1 MRVVLAGASGL
12 VGTALVAELVN
23 RSAAYTQ
30 LVRPSS
36 PNSPSQRT
44 WDPARGVLDQTI
56 LAGAEAVVCLSGENV
71 AEGRWTAQ
79 RKLALRT
86 SRIDSAGLI
95 ARTLAQMASPPPVFV
110 CASATGY
117 YGSKRGDELLDET
130 SRPGNDFL
138 AQLCADWEATTKPA
152 SEAGVRVVNL
162 RFAVVLD
169 PAGGA
174 LAKMLP
180 PFRLALG
187 GPFGGASNYFSW
199 LTLDEAVR
207 MILFA
212 IETPGLQGPVN
223 ACAPNPVTTGEFA
236 RSLGKAVH
244 RPAIFPV
251 PAFAVRALFG
261 EMGDALLLASN
272 RVVPLSLANAG
283 YPFRD
288 PELGAALRRVL
299 GGRLP

>member
-1 MRVVLAGASGL
+1 MAGASGL
-12 VGTALVAELVN
+12 VGTALVAELAS

-36 PNSPSQRT
+36 PTSPSQRN
-44 WDPARGVLDQTI
+44 WDPARRVLDQTI
-56 LAGAEAVVCLSGENV
+56 LSGADAVVCLSGENV
-71 AEGRWTAQ
+71 AERRWTSQ
-79 RKLALRT
+79 RKLVLRT

-110 CASATGY
+110 CASAVGY
-117 YGSKRGDELLDET
+117 YGSKRGAEILGET
-130 SRPGNDFL
+130 SHPGNDFL

-152 SEAGVRVVNL
+152 SDAGVRVVNL

-180 PFRLALG
+180 AFRLGLG
-187 GPFGGASNYFSW
+187 GPIGDASNFFSW

-212 IETPGLQGPVN
+212 IEAPGLRGPVN
-223 ACAPNPVTTGEFA
+223 AAAPTPVTTREFA
-236 RSLGKAVH
+236 RSLGKAVR
-244 RPAIFPV
+244 RPAILPL
-251 PAFAVRALFG
+251 PAFAIWVLLG

-272 RVVPLSLANAG
+272 RVVPEKLAAAG
-283 YPFRD
+283 YDFRD

-299 GGRLP
+299 GGK